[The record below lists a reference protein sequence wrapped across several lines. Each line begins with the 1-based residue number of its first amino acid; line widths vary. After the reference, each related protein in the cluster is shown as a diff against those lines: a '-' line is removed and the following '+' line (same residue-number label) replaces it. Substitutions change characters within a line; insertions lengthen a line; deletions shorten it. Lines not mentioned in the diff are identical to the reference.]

1 MLSTCFLIFFSLLAL
16 ASAIAVLVFKHPM
29 RAALSLITS
38 MMSLACIYALIGA
51 HVIAVFQVLIYV
63 GAVMVF
69 MLYVIMLLDSKDVLL
84 SSKYTKMV
92 VPAMVVCVTFVVGIA
107 VINPK
112 IPELQ
117 IFDNQMTMTFK
128 TFSESFVR
136 DHFIHFEL
144 TSVLLLVSVV
154 AVTAILKGKKYE

>member
-1 MLSTCFLIFFSLLAL
+1 
-16 ASAIAVLVFKHPM
+16 M
-29 RAALSLITS
+29 RAALSLISS
-38 MMSLACIYALIGA
+38 MLSIACIYALIGA

-69 MLYVIMLLDSKDVLL
+69 MLYVIMLLDSKDILL
-84 SSKYTKMV
+84 SSKYSKFLAPV
-92 VPAMVVCVTFVVGIA
+92 LLACIAFVVSII

-112 IPELQ
+112 IPDLQ
-117 IFDNQMTMTFK
+117 FASDPIDMSFK
-128 TFSESFVR
+128 TFSEVFIR

-154 AVTAILKGKKYE
+154 AVTALLKGKKYE